1 MKKFSLLT
9 LTLAA
14 MLTFAACSNDA
25 AEEPADKKESTK
37 SNVEEV
43 EATEDNEVNEEE
55 AVTKDTEDTEEIEE
69 VEIIEEEEVSE
80 TESPST
86 KPSDTEVKNEE
97 ETVETE
103 ETENTTVSET
113 EQSAPKQAQGQGYT
127 VQLLADYELTEEE
140 PNRDI
145 IYPVDNEE
153 NFMRVEVGEAGN
165 YEHFVEN
172 TIEVLK
178 ASSNGQQPNE
188 MIDLPF
194 DLKGE
199 ASTGYQVQTPN
210 GTVSGFVVQKGNQ
223 LVRITMF
230 DDANNSHFN
239 AFGQIAQS
247 INF

>member
-55 AVTKDTEDTEEIEE
+55 AVTKDTEDTEEVEE
-69 VEIIEEEEVSE
+69 VEIIENEEVSE
-80 TESPST
+80 KESPST

-97 ETVETE
+97 EVVETE
-103 ETENTTVSET
+103 ETTVSET

>member
-1 MKKFSLLT
+1 
-9 LTLAA
+9 

-25 AEEPADKKESTK
+25 DEPIEKEESTK

-43 EATEDNEVNEEE
+43 ETDKDEETTEDEN
-55 AVTKDTEDTEEIEE
+55 VTTDTEDAEE
-69 VEIIEEEEVSE
+69 VEEVEVIETEDEKNDASNNESSVEEESDKATEATEEEEE
-80 TESPST
+80 
-86 KPSDTEVKNEE
+86 
-97 ETVETE
+97 
-103 ETENTTVSET
+103 TTVSQT
-113 EQSAPKQAQGQGYT
+113 EQSAPQQAKGQGYT

-145 IYPVDNEE
+145 VYPVDNEE
-153 NFMRVEVGEAGN
+153 NFMRIEVGEAGD

-172 TIEVLK
+172 TVEVLK
-178 ASSNGQQPNE
+178 ASANGQQPNE

-199 ASTGYQVQTPN
+199 ASTGYQVQTPS
-210 GTVSGFVVQKGNQ
+210 GIVSGFVVQKGNQ

>member
-14 MLTFAACSNDA
+14 MLTFAACSNDTDNDA
-25 AEEPADKKESTK
+25 VDKEESTK
-37 SNVEEV
+37 SKVEEV
-43 EATEDNEVNEEE
+43 ETTEKDEVDGEEN
-55 AVTKDTEDTEEIEE
+55 VTKDTDDAEEVEEVEVIEDEDTETSTEDATDEE
-69 VEIIEEEEVSE
+69 
-80 TESPST
+80 T
-86 KPSDTEVKNEE
+86 KENEE
-97 ETVETE
+97 ATTE
-103 ETENTTVSET
+103 DTTVSQS
-113 EQSAPKQAQGQGYT
+113 EQSAPQQAKGQGYT

-145 IYPVDNEE
+145 VYPVDNEE
-153 NFMRVEVGEAGN
+153 NFMRIEVGEAGD
-165 YEHFVEN
+165 YEYFVEN
-172 TIEVLK
+172 TVEVLK

-194 DLKGE
+194 DLNGE
-199 ASTGYQVQTPN
+199 ASTGYQVQTPS
-210 GTVSGFVVQKGNQ
+210 GIVSGFVVQKGNQ

>member
-14 MLTFAACSNDA
+14 MLTFAACSNDTDNDA
-25 AEEPADKKESTK
+25 VDKEESTK
-37 SNVEEV
+37 SKVEEV
-43 EATEDNEVNEEE
+43 ETTEKDEVIEEE
-55 AVTKDTEDTEEIEE
+55 NVTKDTEEVEVEEVEE
-69 VEIIEEEEVSE
+69 VEIIEEEEDANE
-80 TESPST
+80 PE
-86 KPSDTEVKNEE
+86 DTTTNEE
-97 ETVETE
+97 TTDSEEIATTE
-103 ETENTTVSET
+103 DTTVTQSQS
-113 EQSAPKQAQGQGYT
+113 EQSAPQQAKGQGYT

-145 IYPVDNEE
+145 VYPIDNEE
-153 NFMRVEVGEAGN
+153 NFMRIEVGEAGD
-165 YEHFVEN
+165 YEYFVEN
-172 TIEVLK
+172 TVEVLK

-194 DLKGE
+194 DLNGE
-199 ASTGYQVQTPN
+199 ASTGYQVQTPS
-210 GTVSGFVVQKGNQ
+210 GIVSGFVVQKGNQ

>member
-14 MLTFAACSNDA
+14 MLTFAACSNDTDNDA
-25 AEEPADKKESTK
+25 VDKEESTK
-37 SNVEEV
+37 SKVEEV
-43 EATEDNEVNEEE
+43 ETTEKDKAENEVDDEEN
-55 AVTKDTEDTEEIEE
+55 VTKDTDDAEEVEEIEVIENEDTETSTEDATDEE
-69 VEIIEEEEVSE
+69 
-80 TESPST
+80 T
-86 KPSDTEVKNEE
+86 KENEE
-97 ETVETE
+97 ATTE
-103 ETENTTVSET
+103 DTTVSQS
-113 EQSAPKQAQGQGYT
+113 EQSAPQQAKGQGYT

-145 IYPVDNEE
+145 VYPVDNEE
-153 NFMRVEVGEAGN
+153 NFMRIEVGEAGD
-165 YEHFVEN
+165 YEYFVEN
-172 TIEVLK
+172 TVEVLK

-194 DLKGE
+194 DLNGE
-199 ASTGYQVQTPN
+199 ASTGYQVQTPS
-210 GTVSGFVVQKGNQ
+210 GIVSGFVVQKGNQ

-247 INF
+247 IKF

>member
-55 AVTKDTEDTEEIEE
+55 VVTKDTEDTEEVEE
-69 VEIIEEEEVSE
+69 VEIIENEEVSE
-80 TESPST
+80 KESPST
-86 KPSDTEVKNEE
+86 KPSNTEVKNEE
-97 ETVETE
+97 EVVETE
-103 ETENTTVSET
+103 ETTVSET

-210 GTVSGFVVQKGNQ
+210 GTVSGFVVQKGSQ